1 MPMNTKQITCLGGS
15 SMKKWILFGKQ
26 VHDDL
31 HDEIYVQFVANVFS
45 AIVTA
50 AMIGAYHLIFHA

>member
-1 MPMNTKQITCLGGS
+1 MR
-15 SMKKWILFGKQ
+15 KWIVWGS
-26 VHDDL
+26 HIEPDL
-31 HDEIYVQFVANVFS
+31 HDEIYVQFMANVFS

>member
-1 MPMNTKQITCLGGS
+1 
-15 SMKKWILFGKQ
+15 MKKWIIFGKE